1 MFTSP
6 DYGLRSAEAIR
17 LFHVSAEPLT
27 TRIRAIP
34 STRRH
39 LWTLGGQRFVDRRLR
54 LPTGPICARSPGVQR
69 TATRPTR
76 RSKIGAGLTNVCQ
89 RAPLRGGIGP
99 ACVGVTNR
107 ALVHSTPAPGA
118 YKNPCERMKACA
130 AALSQANGEAR
141 KRSQQKPREPQLPNR
156 TQYAT

>member
-6 DYGLRSAEAIR
+6 DYELRSAEATR
-17 LFHVSAEPLT
+17 LFHVSAEPST

-39 LWTLGGQRFVDRRLR
+39 LWTLGGQRFVDRR
-54 LPTGPICARSPGVQR
+54 
-69 TATRPTR
+69 
-76 RSKIGAGLTNVCQ
+76 VCQ

-107 ALVHSTPAPGA
+107 ALVYSTLAPAA

-130 AALSQANGEAR
+130 AALSQAYGGAR